1 MAKYLS
7 ILKKFLVV
15 VTPAIAGSI
24 LVTSPSQAASIAHAE
39 SRFNI
44 NNFSSSPLDISTLT
58 NTVTTAISTG
68 GEVSAN
74 AQAEAKF
81 NVDANNSASN
91 WSLSQAQGQGY
102 GYTGSANSLA
112 GIIGYS
118 FQVDK
123 EFSFDFS
130 GLLNLNTSIKDAVTE
145 SANASGQLALQL
157 YDNDTGN
164 LLDSFSVYG
173 KLSTPDDSDIFNL
186 QSSSNI
192 SLDLSKTSVN
202 SSFGGTQ
209 EYAYTTFDGKYFRIF
224 DRPTSLTLVQAKV
237 SDAKVHSVP
246 EPTTIL
252 GSLFSSTMLG
262 AAWIQQKRKK
272 ASSAV
277 FLASKE

>member
-1 MAKYLS
+1 MKKYLD
-7 ILKKFLVV
+7 ILKSFLVV
-15 VTPAIAGSI
+15 VTPAIATSI
-24 LVTSPSQAASIAHAE
+24 LVTSPSQAASIAYSE

-44 NNFSSSPLDISTLT
+44 NNFSSSPLDVNTLT

-68 GEVSAN
+68 GQVSAN

-91 WSLSQAQGQGY
+91 WSLSQSQGQGY

-130 GLLNLNTSIKDAVTE
+130 GLFNLNTSIEDALTE
-145 SANASGQLALQL
+145 SANASGRLALQL

-164 LLDSFSVYG
+164 LLDYFNIYG
-173 KLSTPDDSDIFNL
+173 NLSTLGDRDIFNL

-192 SLDLSKTSVN
+192 SLDLSKTYVN

-209 EYAYTTFDGKYFRIF
+209 EYASTTFNGKYFRIF
-224 DRPTSLTLVQAKV
+224 DQPTRLTLVQAKV
-237 SDAKVHSVP
+237 NDTQVYSVP
-246 EPTTIL
+246 EASTTL
-252 GSLFSSTMLG
+252 GSLFGFIMLG
-262 AAWIQQKRKK
+262 AAWTQQKRKK
-272 ASSAV
+272 ASKGCV
-277 FLASKE
+277 YGK